1 MSTRPKAGNLCSLIR
16 CARQLVFGNWRHVG
30 RLMSACIFQISTIS
44 SVSVRP
50 AMRVESQR
58 HFFCFGARL
67 KCDNLIKPRS
77 DEHLENRTWDG
88 TINIPFF
95 SSLLWRI
102 FIDPY
107 AKSYARAAAACCFQR
122 SANDFEEFLYLPF
135 VYLRPT

>member
-1 MSTRPKAGNLCSLIR
+1 MRSATGLWELEACRQIDVGVHFSNSYDFECFRSASNAGRVAKA
-16 CARQLVFGNWRHVG
+16 
-30 RLMSACIFQISTIS
+30 
-44 SVSVRP
+44 
-50 AMRVESQR
+50 
-58 HFFCFGARL
+58 FFCFGARL